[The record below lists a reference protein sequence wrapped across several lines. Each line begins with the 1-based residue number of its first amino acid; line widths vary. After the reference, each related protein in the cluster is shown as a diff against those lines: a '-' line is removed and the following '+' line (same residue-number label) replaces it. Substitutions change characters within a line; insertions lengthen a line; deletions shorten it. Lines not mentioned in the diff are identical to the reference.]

1 MKGYVRRRNTTSKIT
16 DVEKLVHEAIDNI
29 KPEDWKKCVD
39 HVKKQED
46 YFREMDAK
54 FEKYQNDD
62 SLENVQFGQLD
73 EVLATDVAAFQ
84 LQNPSMYSTVWKFH
98 DFSISQI
105 LREIKFGDSRSAKSA
120 NYTHI

>member
-62 SLENVQFGQLD
+62 DLENVQFGQLD
-73 EVLATDVAAFQ
+73 ELLATDVAAFQ
-84 LQNPSMYSTVWKFH
+84 FQNPSMYSDLNLKNRQKEF
-98 DFSISQI
+98 
-105 LREIKFGDSRSAKSA
+105 
-120 NYTHI
+120 

>member
-1 MKGYVRRRNTTSKIT
+1 MRRRNTTSKIT

-62 SLENVQFGQLD
+62 NLENVQFGQLD
-73 EVLATDVAAFQ
+73 ELLATDVAAFQ
-84 LQNPSMYSTVWKFH
+84 LHNTSTCKNPNQNNIQKIIFPNSCSY
-98 DFSISQI
+98 
-105 LREIKFGDSRSAKSA
+105 
-120 NYTHI
+120 